1 MLVREVEILKQL
13 QQGEDT
19 QQTFDQTKGLINSYL
34 ASFIAANDMTV
45 TTYPPATP
53 YLLWWNTVNLFPT
66 EQLQNTGI
74 AVVRNNTLVS
84 MVSEF
89 ISSMQV
95 ILGLPVQICTMS
107 DKFIYSVVT
116 NYDVVRGALESNL
129 EQRFEVYRDDYTTF
143 SPTVRL
149 DRDFASD
156 WASLPVRSGDAS
168 RIL

>member
-1 MLVREVEILKQL
+1 MLVREVEILRQL

-19 QQTFDQTKGLINSYL
+19 MQTFDQTKGLINSYL

-45 TTYPPATP
+45 TTYPHSTP

-66 EQLQNTGI
+66 EQLQNTGT

-95 ILGLPVQICTMS
+95 ILGLPVQNCTMS

-129 EQRFEVYRDDYTTF
+129 EQRFEVYRDNYTTF

-149 DRDFASD
+149 RRAV
-156 WASLPVRSGDAS
+156 ACA
-168 RIL
+168 